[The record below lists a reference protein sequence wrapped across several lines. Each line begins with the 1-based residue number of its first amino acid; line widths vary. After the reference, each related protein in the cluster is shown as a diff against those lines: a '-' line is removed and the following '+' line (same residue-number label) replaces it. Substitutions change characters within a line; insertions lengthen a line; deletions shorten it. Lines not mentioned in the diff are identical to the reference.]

1 VHIGLGHAGYPG
13 FPPFLALFEGGGPL
27 PDRHALLVT
36 SARVDPVG
44 HASDEADTSFG
55 ELGFVEDLAAELR
68 KWLEHAS
75 LGFAVDHCAE
85 PDAEA
90 LGALERAL
98 RGDTEMVHF
107 LGHGY
112 VRDGAL
118 HLVPATGS
126 FDRRTNLAAFGAE
139 LNTRAVGRETL
150 LVLDLCHAGAGLETR
165 MIGDLRDVWV
175 VCAAGDQRAFNGWFT
190 QALTATLTALAEGR
204 IDIGTASPHLSMD
217 RFRRELGD
225 RYWRLVNAPDNRRTN
240 PPEPLFLGR
249 FANQARARSE
259 ALPFFPNPRFDLR
272 AVEREAA
279 RDSITSDLHPFLDV
293 PHFIDRVGPHFTGR
307 DAAMRELGRWRS
319 GHDASTGLKIVCG
332 AAGSGKSAIVGAFV
346 LTGHPAIR
354 ANDAFRDAARQLRS
368 RLNTE
373 CRAAAPGLF
382 AAVHARRRRFDE
394 VLDSLID
401 QLDGQGSPALDST
414 SVHSVADL
422 SSWLERQSI
431 PPLLVVDALDEAAD
445 PESLVRLV
453 LLPLL
458 AARHGTR
465 ATARI
470 LVAARADTERNRA
483 LLALLEESAAGSS
496 RIDLDEQDP
505 NETLADLEAY
515 LTEALEGQDGCC
527 TDDAAALA
535 RTIGLDLVEHG
546 DPRVYGK
553 FLVASLYAKLLN
565 RRTRHSRD
573 SDMHLPADLLTAARI
588 PHTLPE
594 VLELDFTQITDPRER
609 RRRRSVLAAL
619 AYSKGEGMPAAVTG
633 LLATEVFG
641 ADAALNTTEL
651 LHDPAGIKVY
661 LRSLTDPDGVPV
673 YRLFHQSLDD
683 YLRAHPIR
691 QEDPT

>member
-1 VHIGLGHAGYPG
+1 M
-13 FPPFLALFEGGGPL
+13 

-44 HASDEADTSFG
+44 HASDEADTPFG

-68 KWLEHAS
+68 KWLEHES
-75 LGFAVDHCAE
+75 LGFEVDHCAE
-85 PDAEA
+85 PDAGA
-90 LGALERAL
+90 LGALEQAL
-98 RGDTEMVHF
+98 RGAAEMVHF

-126 FDRRTNLAAFGAE
+126 FDRRTNLAAFAAE
-139 LNTRAVGRETL
+139 LNTRAAGRETL

-165 MIGDLRDVWV
+165 AIGDLRDVWV
-175 VCAAGDQRAFNGWFT
+175 VCAAGDQRAYNGWFT

-204 IDIGTASPHLSMD
+204 IDISTASPHLSMD

-225 RYWRLVNAPDNRRTN
+225 RYWRLVNAPDNRKAS

-272 AVEREAA
+272 AVERQAA
-279 RDSITSDLHPFLDV
+279 RGSITADLHPFLDV

-319 GHDASTGLKIVCG
+319 GHDPGTGLKIVCG

-354 ANDAFRDAARQLRS
+354 ASDTFRDAAWQLRS

-373 CRAAAPGLF
+373 CRAAAPGPF

-394 VLDSLID
+394 VLASLID
-401 QLDGQGSPALDST
+401 QLDGHGSPALDRT
-414 SVHSVADL
+414 SVRSVADL
-422 SSWLERQSI
+422 SAWLEQQSVS
-431 PPLLVVDALDEAAD
+431 PLLVVDALDEASD

-458 AARHGTR
+458 AARRGQGP
-465 ATARI
+465 AARI
-470 LVAARADTERNRA
+470 LVATRADTERNRG
-483 LLALLEESAAGSS
+483 LLALLEASAAGSS
-496 RIDLDEQDP
+496 RIDLDEQEP
-505 NETLADLEAY
+505 NEALADLEAY
-515 LTEALEGQDGCC
+515 LTEALEGQGGCC
-527 TDDAAALA
+527 TDRAATLA
-535 RTIGLDLVEHG
+535 RTIGRDLVDHG

-565 RRTRHSRD
+565 RRIRHSSD
-573 SDMHLPADLLTAARI
+573 SDIHLPADLISTARI

-594 VLELDFTQITDPRER
+594 VLELDFAQITDPRER

-633 LLATEVFG
+633 LLATKVFG
-641 ADAALNTTEL
+641 ADPGLNATEL
-651 LHDPAGIKVY
+651 LHDPAGVKVY

-691 QEDPT
+691 QEDLT